1 MEIDPMLFWNIVLS
15 VIVLPCAWAFK
26 TMFVEINRL
35 QVLLNR
41 TREDYAKR
49 DDVKEDIKKVIDSI
63 HRLESKIDR
72 LQERSG

>member
-1 MEIDPMLFWNIVLS
+1 MLFWNIVLS

-49 DDVKEDIKKVIDSI
+49 DDVKEDIKEVIDSI